1 MSNVSY
7 PITIINSTIN
17 ITGENSVGTVIV
29 THDLSTLI
37 DGQRTAFPLSP
48 APDLSNV
55 FVVTLDGLVL
65 TPNQDYTL
73 ANNTLTLN
81 FAAPQLGAKLL
92 AFYQD
97 L

>member
-17 ITGENSVGTVIV
+17 ITGENSVGTIIT
-29 THDLSTLI
+29 THDLSSFI
-37 DGQRTAFPLSP
+37 DGETVVFPLSSTP
-48 APDLSNV
+48 NPSNV
-55 FVVTLDGLVL
+55 FVVSLDGLVL
-65 TPNQDYTL
+65 TPNADYTKTSSL
-73 ANNTLTLN
+73 LTLN
-81 FAAPQLGAKLL
+81 FDAPQPGAKLL

>member
-17 ITGENSVGTVIV
+17 ITGDTGVGNIIV
-29 THDLSTLI
+29 THDLSSQLDGSVTTFSLI
-37 DGQRTAFPLSP
+37 PE
-48 APDLSNV
+48 PDPTNV
-55 FVVTLDGLVL
+55 FILTLDGLVL
-65 TPNQDYTL
+65 SPSEDYTL
-73 ANNTLTLN
+73 SGAVLTLN
-81 FAAPQLGAKLL
+81 FNAPQPGAKLL

>member
-17 ITGENSVGTVIV
+17 ITGDTGIV
-29 THDLSTLI
+29 THDLSSQLNGSLTTFSLI
-37 DGQRTAFPLSP
+37 PE
-48 APDLSNV
+48 PDPTNV
-55 FVVTLDGLVL
+55 FILTLDGLVL
-65 TPNQDYTL
+65 SPSEDYTL
-73 ANNTLTLN
+73 SGAVLTLN
-81 FAAPQLGAKLL
+81 FNAPQPGAKLL